1 MHLRARA
8 RSIWWASRRRR
19 GCDHGYST
27 LSVSRLRLS
36 PVHDLALAPALSL
49 SATRARAFVRR
60 LHARHALGTA
70 TTLSPAHLRLSPVHG
85 LALLG
90 TPALGLLHASDGPA
104 AELARA
110 LFHRN
115 AGQTDG
121 APAAPLLPTHNRS
134 LPAAHLT
141 PALQGTCLGLAL
153 RRPPQLRSC

>member
-1 MHLRARA
+1 
-8 RSIWWASRRRR
+8 
-19 GCDHGYST
+19 
-27 LSVSRLRLS
+27 
-36 PVHDLALAPALSL
+36 
-49 SATRARAFVRR
+49 

-90 TPALGLLHASDGPA
+90 TPALGVLHASDGPA

-121 APAAPLLPTHNRS
+121 APAAPLLPTRNRS

-153 RRPPQLRSC
+153 RQAAPATVRASLVAAGVAPLARQTKVSLARFERLVSLLGAASSAPYIPLGEQCPLHPLRRAVPLTSP